1 MTTGKRLCVLVALL
15 FPLASGVDARAK
27 VKVAATVP
35 DLAAIARAVGGDR
48 AEVFSLTLPT
58 QDPHFVD
65 ARPHL
70 ALQLSKADLL
80 LLVGLELEVGWLP
93 VLLTGARN
101 PAIQNGTDG
110 YLDCS
115 TVAALKEVPRAK
127 IDRSQGD
134 IHPGGNP
141 HYLVDPGNS
150 RRIAAAVAQRL
161 GKLDPAGA
169 KAYAANARAFGD
181 ALAKAE
187 ARWQEQLKPYRG
199 MAVVAY
205 HKSWIYF
212 TDTMGLRIAEHLEPK
227 PGIPPNAA
235 HILRVIQTMRAQKT
249 RVLLQEEYYPD
260 RTAKLVC
267 DKTGARLLILAGGTR
282 VRDGESYLQRMD
294 AMVQKLLH
302 ALQAARG

>member
-1 MTTGKRLCVLVALL
+1 MTTFRRFCVLVALL
-15 FPLASGVDARAK
+15 LPLAFGADARAR

-48 AEVFSLTLPT
+48 AEVFALTLPT

-101 PAIQNGTDG
+101 PSIQNGTDG

-115 TVAALKEVPRAK
+115 TVVALKEVPRAK

-141 HYLVDPGNS
+141 HYLVDPGNA

-161 GKLDPAGA
+161 AKLDPAGA
-169 KAYAANARAFGD
+169 KAYAANAKAFSE

-187 ARWQEQLKPYRG
+187 GRWQEQLKPYRG
-199 MAVVAY
+199 TAVVAY

-212 TDTMGLRIAEHLEPK
+212 TDIMGLRIAEHLEPK

-235 HILRVIQTMRAQKT
+235 HILRVIQAMRGGKV

-267 DKTGARLLILAGGTR
+267 DKTAARLLILAGGTR
-282 VRDGESYLQRMD
+282 VREGESYLQRMD
-294 AMVQKLLH
+294 TMVQKLV
-302 ALQAARG
+302 ATLQATRG